1 MDTGAS
7 PLQLDA
13 AARER
18 VRRALETPP
27 RGLITDVDGTIS
39 AIAPSPESAALLPG
53 MTELLEQ
60 AMRVFAVVAAV
71 SGRSA
76 DDARRLVGVAGMH
89 YVGSHGLEWRNPDD
103 DTDGSPHVLPEAESY
118 AEAVALALDEAEET
132 LGVRWPGMRVERKGV
147 TGSIHVR
154 QTDDPPAALD
164 AVTRALTVAAVRHG
178 LRVTTGKL
186 VAEVRP
192 PIAADKGQAVTA
204 LIQRHQLRGV
214 LYLGD
219 DRTDLDA
226 FRALHQLARE
236 GVCQA
241 AVVGVLQPEAPP
253 ELAAEAD
260 LTLPSSAD
268 VPPFLRW
275 VIAGDA

>member
-1 MDTGAS
+1 MDTAAA
-7 PLQLDA
+7 PLHLDA

-18 VRRALETPP
+18 VRRVLEMRP

-39 AIAPSPESAALLPG
+39 AIAPSPESAVLLPG
-53 MTELLEQ
+53 MAALLEH
-60 AMRVFAVVAAV
+60 AMGVFDVVAAV

-76 DDARRLVGVAGMH
+76 DDARRLVGIAGM
-89 YVGSHGLEWRNPDD
+89 YYIGNHGLEWRNPG
-103 DTDGSPHVLPEAESY
+103 DGTGTPPHVMPDVEPY
-118 AEAVALALDEAEET
+118 ADAVAIALDEAEDT
-132 LGVRWPGMRVERKGV
+132 LGIRWPGMRVERKGI

-154 QTDDPPAALD
+154 QTEDPPAALD
-164 AVTRALTVAAVRHG
+164 AVIRALTVAAVRHG

-192 PIAADKGQAVTA
+192 PVEADKGQAVAA
-204 LIQRHQLRGV
+204 LIQQHQLRGV

-226 FRALHQLARE
+226 SRALHQLARQ

-241 AVVGVLQPEAPP
+241 AVVGVLHPEAPA
-253 ELAAEAD
+253 ELATEAD

-268 VPPFLRW
+268 VPAFLRW
-275 VIAGDA
+275 VIAGAA